1 MPLHLV
7 ISNGYSKF
15 QRDPF
20 ENKDVIALTVL
31 SSDGRMDRH
40 GKNRER
46 FSYNFIAEGL
56 TISSLYNL

>member
-7 ISNGYSKF
+7 INNGYSKF
-15 QRDPF
+15 QRDTF

-31 SSDGRMDRH
+31 SSDRH
-40 GKNRER
+40 GKNRECS
-46 FSYNFIAEGL
+46 SYNFIAEGL